1 MPIKWPEVI
10 ASACVGLYK
19 TPREVTEMTVAE
31 LELLSCYQPEMNS
44 KKRTMGLL
52 DPEHVAMQ
60 ARLEYMQLTPREKL
74 EKRWRERES

>member
-1 MPIKWPEVI
+1 MI

-19 TPREVTEMTVAE
+19 TPREVLEMTVAE
-31 LELLSCYQPEMNS
+31 FELLSCYQPDMKD

-52 DPEHVAMQ
+52 DPEQAAMQ
-60 ARLEYMQLTPREKL
+60 SRLEYMQLTPREKI

>member
-19 TPREVTEMTVAE
+19 TPREVLEMTVAE
-31 LELLSCYQPEMNS
+31 VELLSCYQPDMKG

-52 DPEHVAMQ
+52 DPEQAAMQ
-60 ARLEYMQLTPREKL
+60 SRLEYMQLTPREKL

>member
-19 TPREVTEMTVAE
+19 TPREVMQMTVAE
-31 LELLSCYQPEMNS
+31 LELLSCYQPDNKG

-52 DPEHVAMQ
+52 DPEYAALQ
-60 ARLEYMQLTPREKL
+60 QRLEYMQLTPRQKL
-74 EKRWRERES
+74 EKRLAERGS